1 MQRETVSS
9 GDRRLVGGILLIGC
23 IIQLTAASL
32 VDPKVFLSPDPLVKL
47 QGIAR
52 KKTGWAGQ
60 AVLFPV
66 AFAIVTSGFGLLAR
80 LLRGPARWWAIVAT
94 GMSALSTLL
103 WLPLTIGRLRLRDEV
118 DQRIQTYQP
127 GTEVDLAGGFG
138 RAFWPYT
145 WAALTSIASGALAL
159 RVSGLGRRTGAGVF
173 LCSVILPATVV
184 SRWRDWPPFASYL
197 LAGSMGIQLLLR
209 RDGRR

>member
-1 MQRETVSS
+1 
-9 GDRRLVGGILLIGC
+9 VGAILLIGC
-23 IIQLTAASL
+23 GIQLAAASL
-32 VDPKVFLSPDPLVKL
+32 VDPKVFMSPDPLVKL

-80 LLRGPARWWAIVAT
+80 LLRGPSRTLATVAT

-103 WLPLTIGRLRLRDEV
+103 WLPLTIGRLRLRNEV
-118 DQRIQTYQP
+118 DEMIQTYQP
-127 GTEVDLAGGFG
+127 GMEVDLAGGFG
-138 RAFWPYT
+138 WAFWPYT

-159 RVSGLGRRTGAGVF
+159 RVSGLGRKTGIGVF
-173 LCSVILPATVV
+173 LFSMLVPATVIP
-184 SRWRDWPPFASYL
+184 RWRDWPPFASYL
-197 LAGSMGIQLLLR
+197 LAGIMGLELLLSKDER
-209 RDGRR
+209 